1 MRTPPLNLSVHFIK
15 LLNQN
20 YDKHLHAVSSS
31 ILENPNALSPCTHTI
46 LLGVREASVW
56 LSAIRAAAIA
66 NPIPTPI
73 VPNVPASSLK
83 RSNMEEKAKCDT
95 KIGYCHSLSM
105 PFAKSIK
112 KYFKTHYRRCGC
124 HYLRKQQTLCDVTT
138 RFLGK

>member
-1 MRTPPLNLSVHFIK
+1 MGNPPLNLSVHFIK

-31 ILENPNALSPCTHTI
+31 IPENPNALSPCTHTT
-46 LLGVREASVW
+46 LLGIREASVW
-56 LSAIRAAAIA
+56 LSASRAAAIA

-95 KIGYCHSLSM
+95 KNRLLSF
-105 PFAKSIK
+105 PFHAICKEYKEILQNTLHAVQLSSPE
-112 KYFKTHYRRCGC
+112 KTAD
-124 HYLRKQQTLCDVTT
+124 TL
-138 RFLGK
+138 